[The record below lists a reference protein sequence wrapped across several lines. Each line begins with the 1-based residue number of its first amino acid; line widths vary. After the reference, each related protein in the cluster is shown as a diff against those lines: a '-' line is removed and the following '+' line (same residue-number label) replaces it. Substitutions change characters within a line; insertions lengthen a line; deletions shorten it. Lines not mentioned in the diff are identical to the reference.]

1 MRRRGSLRNGRIAV
15 AMVAAAC
22 ITLLAAGSGGA
33 TDGFTPVAASVVVG
47 AGAGSVAVPES
58 IHLDPLPAKADVL
71 LALDTTGSMGGA
83 TGALGTAQ
91 ADATAIVNSLSTD
104 FAASGG
110 TVKFALAHFQDYY
123 QPVPSTLFSQTA
135 TDSPYVLDQALTDS
149 ASVIQAKVDAI
160 QPGDGGDLPESYFRV
175 FFEASK
181 FAWEQNAKRF
191 LIVLGDQT
199 GHDPA
204 QSSTYPDCPNSSPV
218 DPGDGAS
225 GPLSATTA
233 ISALTGAN
241 VTLSFVSYSTQ
252 FGVPAACHAELAA
265 PTGGGDAV
273 AGSTTSL
280 ATQIESLVQAAA
292 RQIGSLDVTRTTSPG
307 GDAPDPGANP
317 ASWVHVTGLPA
328 TANTDNPIT
337 FSATVA
343 APETAKPG
351 TYAVD
356 LGVTADGVSRAAT
369 QQLSIV
375 VRTPLSDLSVSATP
389 TAVGAGIDQVKLTD
403 VPNGTLSFLSGS
415 TTSSPVGSTP
425 VGSTPV
431 GSTPVGSTPVGSTPV
446 GSTPVGSTPVGST
459 PVGSTP
465 VGSTGLFD
473 APVGSTPVGSTPLS
487 SVLLSQID
495 LSGTTWDA
503 ILCGTLA
510 GQPLSALTL
519 ADLPNGN
526 CSSTETSLDR
536 FKALALKQVDLSTTL
551 LRSVRWASLLMG
563 NTRLD
568 DLQGGYG
575 AWCDPLTGLI
585 PQNGGSCAGTSV
597 DTSVLQMD
605 LAGRLGSAPVGST
618 PVGSTP
624 VGSTPVGSTPVGS
637 TDIAA
642 SRLATIPLSAIVPID
657 PVVNCGGAFDCA
669 TKTLGDAYQ
678 ANAIKPSAKFSD
690 IAAAMAASNI
700 TINDIV
706 VAVLGAAGLPWEL
719 LPIQGLQPLS
729 ATKSPVTY
737 TVSATVDCS
746 VLNPGGDATPQ
757 PFLFKVQLPD
767 GFFPVDDSAK
777 LTLNGGTPA
786 SAGAPQVLG
795 TTAAAAAKLNTY
807 SWPLNC
813 AGSLPATTAALTFK
827 AYAGLQLG
835 TFTSDAKATTGTFTI
850 SSGGAPVTVEQNLEP
865 NNDPSTAITIKP
877 DTLVAGHIAF
887 TGDQDFYQVDLSGL
901 PRGTKVSTFLK
912 VPSGTDFDLTVSKP
926 ATQSFFTTPVGST
939 PVGSTP
945 IEDTGIGFSTSGV
958 TLPSETLQDI
968 PVGSTPVGST
978 PVGSTPV
985 GSTST
990 TRGDVN
996 EAAQIITTGEG
1007 GVATIGVSGYNGATS
1022 TEPYV
1027 LRVQETPPP
1036 SLPGTCPG
1044 RAIAVSS
1051 ADVGTLPTSLPTS
1064 TKTLFIV
1071 DKQRLLAMYD
1081 RSAVNQ
1087 LFTNL
1092 GTLAARPEVAGTVLQ
1107 VDGNAAVRAAYAK
1120 WDATGGPCDVNL
1132 ANGVVRSIND
1142 VVASYRNSATGLP
1155 NLHYIVLVGSDEALP
1170 MARTPDPVTLSPEE
1184 NAAADLA
1191 FTTNGLTTG
1200 NALYASAAENNILTD
1215 GAYGAFTSIPWL
1227 GHDLLL
1233 PQLSVS
1239 RLVETPSDVS
1249 GQINRYLGNGGIAA
1263 PQSGVGTLNP
1273 TSAVVTGYDFLADGA
1288 TSVRDNLHTVFP
1300 GLTTTD
1306 TFGSGNPAI
1315 NNPLAA
1321 SPWTKD
1327 DVLTG
1332 FLNSAAPAAIGS
1344 LNAHYN
1350 HYELEAADLH
1360 SLATTSDVSAA
1371 PVVANRYAARIL
1383 FTMGCHGGLNVA
1395 DTLGGSGGKYLDWA
1409 QLYGSNQAAMY
1420 IANTGFGY
1428 GDSASVALSERL
1440 LSLFAKNLHS
1450 DANSV
1455 GEEWAA
1461 TLQQYFATAGAY
1473 DVYDEKVMEETT
1485 FYGLPFWH
1493 FSTAAPTTATF
1504 TPLATSTDPVTSTQ
1518 SATVSFPSA
1527 TALTQSQFG
1536 LYRPTLPI
1544 VSQEVT
1550 SSSLPARGL
1559 WIKSLLTTDL
1569 APTAKIGMPTID
1581 LSAHEPKPNV
1591 QPIFFPA
1598 SPFTLEHSVVF
1609 GKQRDY
1615 ANISDQFRPGTSTS
1629 TQRHVMAASLQVFY
1643 SNVADRVAPLIS
1655 QVTVTYDGTS
1665 ANVRARVTDDS
1676 GTVAEAAALVNDGSW
1691 HYLQLTR
1698 SAQDPTLFA
1707 GSIASAVN
1715 PEVFVEATD
1724 GANVSYSANKG
1735 SNFTSTPAGTPAP
1748 PQILMLAPTGPYG
1761 PGQPVTATY
1770 QCVPAAVA
1778 VAQCTGTVASGSP
1791 IDTASFG
1798 PHTFVVEALDANG
1811 NLLGSAQRT
1820 YYVQYP
1826 FKGFFAPV
1834 NSEPV
1839 LNTAKA
1845 GSAIPVK
1852 FSLTGNQGLDVFV
1865 DPSYPKSQMIA
1876 CDASAPADGI
1886 ESTVTAG
1893 NSSLSYDGSSDQYT
1907 YVWKTDSSW
1916 TGTCRAL
1923 VLKMKDGTVH
1933 RALFKFAK

>member
-15 AMVAAAC
+15 AMLAAAC

-33 TDGFTPVAASVVVG
+33 TDGFPTATTNVNVAAGGTSHANETV
-47 AGAGSVAVPES
+47 
-58 IHLDPLPAKADVL
+58 HLDPAPAAADVL
-71 LALDTTGSMGGA
+71 LAFDTTGSMYSA
-83 TGALGTAQ
+83 ITQ
-91 ADATAIVNSLSTD
+91 AKTDAAAIVTGVTMQIPGARFAVAD
-104 FAASGG
+104 FRDYQVPEYGAGSQDYPYKLDTPGGFTSAGVGDPINALTLGYGGDAPEAYNRLFYESYSDAALNWASG
-110 TVKFALAHFQDYY
+110 AQ
-123 QPVPSTLFSQTA
+123 
-135 TDSPYVLDQALTDS
+135 
-149 ASVIQAKVDAI
+149 
-160 QPGDGGDLPESYFRV
+160 RV
-175 FFEASK
+175 VV
-181 FAWEQNAKRF
+181 
-191 LIVLGDQT
+191 VLGDEL
-199 GHDPA
+199 GHDA
-204 QSSTYPDCPNSSPV
+204 NASAFSSACLDTAPT
-218 DPGDGAS
+218 DPGRDGIFGNADDLPTKTVLD
-225 GPLSATTA
+225 GMKAHAT
-233 ISALTGAN
+233 S
-241 VTLSFVSYSTQ
+241 LSFVSYA
-252 FGVPAACHAELAA
+252 PAGTVQQQCQSAMAGY
-265 PTGGGDAV
+265 TGG
-273 AGSTTSL
+273 
-280 ATQIESLVQAAA
+280 SLVQGTGDATAAGALAGQIVTLVKNAAA
-292 RQIGSLDVTRTTSPG
+292 HIGTLTATATNV
-307 GDAPDPGANP
+307 GDGTGNP
-317 ASWVHVTGLPA
+317 ASWLSFTGLPA
-328 TANTDNPIT
+328 TADVNQALGTDFP
-337 FSATVA
+337 FSVVVTPPADA
-343 APETAKPG
+343 APGDYQVKVNVVAN
-351 TYAVD
+351 
-356 LGVTADGVSRAAT
+356 GVTRASQPLT
-369 QQLSIV
+369 ISV
-375 VRTPLSDLSVSATP
+375 KTPLSGLSVSATP
-389 TAVGAGIDQVKLTD
+389 TTVGAGIDQVKLTD
-403 VPNGTLSFLSGS
+403 VPNGTLSFLAGS

-465 VGSTGLFD
+465 VGSTGLFG

-487 SVLLSQID
+487 SVLLSQIN

-503 ILCGTLA
+503 ILCAPLA
-510 GQPLSALTL
+510 GQPLATLTL
-519 ADLPNGN
+519 ADLPNGS

-536 FKALALKQVDLSTTL
+536 FNALALKQVDLSTTL

-563 NTRLD
+563 NTKLS

-585 PQNGGSCAGTSV
+585 PQNGGSCAGTSG

-637 TDIAA
+637 TDVAA

-657 PVVNCGGAFDCA
+657 PVVNCGAVDCA

-678 ANAIKPSAKFSD
+678 ANAIKPTAKFSD

-746 VLNPGGDATPQ
+746 VLNPGGGATPQ
-757 PFLFKVQLPD
+757 PFVFKVQLPD
-767 GFFPVDDSAK
+767 GFFPVESSAQ
-777 LTLNGGTPA
+777 LSLNGATPA
-786 SAGAPQVLG
+786 SAGAADVLG
-795 TTAAAAAKLNTY
+795 ATAAAAAKLNTY
-807 SWPLNC
+807 SWSLNC
-813 AGSLPATTAALTFK
+813 AASAPATAAVLTFK

-835 TFTSDAKATTGTFTI
+835 TFTSDAKATSGTFTI
-850 SSGGAPVTVEQNLEP
+850 SSTGAPVTVGQNLEP

-901 PRGTKVSTFLK
+901 PRGTKVSAFLK
-912 VPSGTDFDLTVSKP
+912 VPSGTDFDLTVSRP

-996 EAAQIITTGEG
+996 EAAQIITTGEN

-1022 TEPYV
+1022 NQPYV

-1036 SLPGTCPG
+1036 ALPSTCPARSFG
-1044 RAIAVSS
+1044 FPVSS
-1051 ADVGTLPTSLPTS
+1051 TDQGTLPASVPTT
-1064 TKTLFIV
+1064 TKTLFIL
-1071 DKQRLLAMYD
+1071 DKQRLTAMYG
-1081 RSAVNQ
+1081 RTAVSDLMN
-1087 LFTNL
+1087 
-1092 GTLAARPEVAGTVLQ
+1092 TLATITPRAEVAGTVLA
-1107 VDGNAAVRAAYAK
+1107 VDGNAAVRMAYGN
-1120 WDATGGPCDVNL
+1120 WDASPCTVNL
-1132 ANGVVRSIND
+1132 ANDVVRSIND
-1142 VVASYRNSATGLP
+1142 VVATYRNSATGLP
-1155 NLHYIVLVGSDEALP
+1155 NLHYIVLIGSDEALP

-1191 FTTNGLTTG
+1191 FTTNNLTAG
-1200 NALYASAAENNILTD
+1200 NALYSSAAENNILTD

-1239 RLVETPSDVS
+1239 RLVETPADVT
-1249 GQINRYLGNGGIAA
+1249 GQIKRYLGTNGATA
-1263 PQSGVGTLNP
+1263 PQSGIGTVNP
-1273 TSAVVTGYDFLADGA
+1273 SSAVVTGYDFLADGA
-1288 TSVRDNLHTVFP
+1288 TSVHDNLRSNFP
-1300 GLTTTD
+1300 GLTTAD
-1306 TFGSGNPAI
+1306 AFGSGNPAI
-1315 NNPLAA
+1315 NNPLAP
-1321 SPWTKD
+1321 SPWSAA

-1332 FLNSAAPAAIGS
+1332 FLTSPLPAAIGS
-1344 LNAHYN
+1344 LNGHYN
-1350 HYELEAADLH
+1350 HYELQAADH
-1360 SLATTSDVSAA
+1360 TLATTSDVTNA
-1371 PVVANRYAARIL
+1371 PGVPSRYAARIL

-1409 QLYGSNQAAMY
+1409 QLYGSNQAAVY

-1493 FSTAAPTTATF
+1493 FGTAAPATTPF
-1504 TPLATSTDPVTSTQ
+1504 TPLATSADPVTGTQ

-1550 SSSLPARGL
+1550 STSLPARGL
-1559 WIKSLLTTDL
+1559 WIKSLQTVDS
-1569 APTAKIGMPTID
+1569 TATAAIGMPTID

-1615 ANISDQFRPGTSTS
+1615 ANISDQFRPGTG
-1629 TQRHVMAASLQVFY
+1629 TQRHVTAASLQVFY
-1643 SNVADRVAPLIS
+1643 SNTADRVAPLIS
-1655 QVTVTYDGTS
+1655 QVTVTYPGGS
-1665 ANVRARVTDDS
+1665 ANVQARVTDDS
-1676 GTVAEAAALVNDGSW
+1676 GTVAEVAALVNDGSW
-1691 HYLQLTR
+1691 HYIQLTR
-1698 SAQDPTLFA
+1698 SAQDPTLFT
-1707 GSIASAVN
+1707 GSIAAAVN

-1735 SNFTSTPAGTPAP
+1735 SNFTSAPSATPAA
-1748 PQILMLAPTGPYG
+1748 PQILMLAPLGPYG
-1761 PGQPVTATY
+1761 PNQPVTATY
-1770 QCVPAAVA
+1770 QCSGGAVA
-1778 VAQCTGTVASGSP
+1778 IAQCTGTVPSGSP

-1798 PHTFVVEALDANG
+1798 PHTFVVKALDANG

-1820 YYVQYP
+1820 YFVQYP
-1826 FKGFFAPV
+1826 FKGFFTPV
-1834 NSEPV
+1834 NNEPV

-1852 FSLTGNQGLDVFV
+1852 FSLTGNQGLDIFV
-1865 DPSYPKSQMIA
+1865 DPSYPKSQTIA

-1893 NSSLSYDGSSDQYT
+1893 GSSLSYDGSSDQYT

-1923 VLKMKDGTVH
+1923 VLKMKDGTVR
-1933 RALFKFAK
+1933 RAVFKFAK

>member
-1 MRRRGSLRNGRIAV
+1 MLRRRGSLRNGGFAV
-15 AMVAAAC
+15 ATAVAAC

-33 TDGFTPVAASVVVG
+33 TDGFPSATTTVNAA
-47 AGAGSVAVPES
+47 AGGTAHATETV
-58 IHLDPLPAKADVL
+58 HLDPAPAAADVL
-71 LALDTTGSMGGA
+71 LAFDTTGSMGNA
-83 TGALGTAQ
+83 IAQ
-91 ADATAIVNSLSTD
+91 AKTDATAIVTGVTTQIPGARFAVADFRDYQVTEYGAGAQDYPYQLDTPGGFTSGGVTD
-104 FAASGG
+104 PINALTLGYGGDGPEAYNRLFYESYSDAALNWASG
-110 TVKFALAHFQDYY
+110 AQ
-123 QPVPSTLFSQTA
+123 
-135 TDSPYVLDQALTDS
+135 
-149 ASVIQAKVDAI
+149 
-160 QPGDGGDLPESYFRV
+160 RV
-175 FFEASK
+175 VV
-181 FAWEQNAKRF
+181 
-191 LIVLGDQT
+191 VLGDEI
-199 GHDPA
+199 GHDASPFLAACPA
-204 QSSTYPDCPNSSPV
+204 TAPT
-218 DPGDGAS
+218 DPGRDATFANADDLPTKTVLDGMKAH
-225 GPLSATTA
+225 AT
-233 ISALTGAN
+233 S
-241 VTLSFVSYSTQ
+241 LSFVSYAGAGSAEQ
-252 FGVPAACHAELAA
+252 QCQSAMAAY
-265 PTGGGDAV
+265 TGG
-273 AGSTTSL
+273 
-280 ATQIESLVQAAA
+280 SLVQGTGDATTAGTLAGQIVTLVKSAAA
-292 RQIGSLDVTRTTSPG
+292 HIGSLAATASNVEG
-307 GDAPDPGANP
+307 GTGDP
-317 ASWVHVTGLPA
+317 ASWVSFTALPA
-328 TANTDNPIT
+328 TADVDQTLGKDFT
-337 FSATVA
+337 FSAVVTPPADTPPGDYKVNVNVVA
-343 APETAKPG
+343 N
-351 TYAVD
+351 
-356 LGVTADGVSRAAT
+356 GVTRASQPLT
-369 QQLSIV
+369 ISV
-375 VRTPLSDLSVSATP
+375 KTPLSGLSVSATP
-389 TAVGAGIDQVKLTD
+389 MTVGAGIDQVKLTD

-473 APVGSTPVGSTPLS
+473 MPVGSTPVGSTPLS

-503 ILCGTLA
+503 ILCAPLA
-510 GQPLSALTL
+510 GQPLSTLTL
-519 ADLPNGN
+519 ADLPNGS

-551 LRSVRWASLLMG
+551 LRTVRWASLLMG
-563 NTRLD
+563 NTKLS
-568 DLQGGYG
+568 DLQGGYST
-575 AWCDPLTGLI
+575 WCDVLTGLI
-585 PQNGGSCAGTSV
+585 PQNGGNCGGTSG
-597 DTSVLQMD
+597 DTTVLQMD

-657 PVVNCGGAFDCA
+657 PVVNCGAVDCA

-737 TVSATVDCS
+737 TVGATVDCS
-746 VLNPGGDATPQ
+746 VLNPGGEAPSQ
-757 PFLFKVQLPD
+757 PFAFKVQLPE
-767 GFFPVDDSAK
+767 GFFPVDNSAK
-777 LTLNGGTPA
+777 LSLNGATP
-786 SAGAPQVLG
+786 SPAGAPDVLG
-795 TTAAAAAKLNTY
+795 ATAAAAAKLNTY
-807 SWPLNC
+807 NWSLSC
-813 AGSLPATTAALTFK
+813 AGSLPATAAVLTFN

-850 SSGGAPVTVEQNLEP
+850 SSSGAPVTVGQNLEP

-887 TGDQDFYQVDLSGL
+887 TGDQDFYQLDLSGL

-912 VPSGTDFDLTVSKP
+912 VPGGTDFDLTVSKP

-996 EAAQIITTGEG
+996 EAAQIITTGED

-1022 TEPYV
+1022 NQPYV

-1036 SLPGTCPG
+1036 ALPGTCPA
-1044 RAIAVSS
+1044 RSFSSPVSS
-1051 ADVGTLPTSLPTS
+1051 ADQGTLPTSLPSS

-1071 DKQRLLAMYD
+1071 NKQRLAAMYG
-1081 RSAVNQ
+1081 RTAVSDLLNA
-1087 LFTNL
+1087 LA
-1092 GTLAARPEVAGTVLQ
+1092 TLTPRAEVAGTVLQ
-1107 VDGNAAVRAAYAK
+1107 VDGSGAVRTAYAN
-1120 WDATGGPCDVNL
+1120 WDASPCNVDR
-1132 ANGVVRSIND
+1132 ANDVVRSIND
-1142 VVASYRNSATGLP
+1142 VVATYRNSATGLP

-1191 FTTNGLTTG
+1191 FTTNNLTTG
-1200 NALYASAAENNILTD
+1200 NALYSSAAENNILTD
-1215 GAYGAFTSIPWL
+1215 GAYGAFTSVPWL

-1239 RLVETPSDVS
+1239 RLVETPADVT
-1249 GQINRYLGNGGIAA
+1249 GQIKRYLGTNGLSA
-1263 PQSGVGTLNP
+1263 PQTNIGTLNP

-1288 TSVRDNLHTVFP
+1288 TTVHDNLRAGFP
-1300 GLTTTD
+1300 GLTTAD

-1315 NNPLAA
+1315 NVPLASA
-1321 SPWTKD
+1321 WSKD
-1327 DVLTG
+1327 DVLTA
-1332 FLNSAAPAAIGS
+1332 FLNSATPASIGS

-1350 HYELEAADLH
+1350 HYELQAADH
-1360 SLATTSDVSAA
+1360 SLATTSDITASAL
-1371 PVVANRYAARIL
+1371 PRYAARIL

-1395 DTLGGSGGKYLDWA
+1395 DTLGGTGGKYLDWA

-1493 FSTAAPTTATF
+1493 FSTAAPASTSF
-1504 TPLATSTDPVTSTQ
+1504 TPLATSADPVTNTQ

-1550 SSSLPARGL
+1550 SSLPARGL
-1559 WIKSLLTTDL
+1559 WIKSLQTSDQ
-1569 APTAKIGMPTID
+1569 AGATASIGMPTID

-1609 GKQRDY
+1609 GKLRDY
-1615 ANISDQFRPGTSTS
+1615 ANISDQFRPETS
-1629 TQRHVMAASLQVFY
+1629 TQRHVAAASLQVFY
-1643 SNVADRVAPLIS
+1643 SNAADRVAPLIS
-1655 QVTVTYDGTS
+1655 QVTVTYPGGS
-1665 ANVRARVTDDS
+1665 ANVQARVTDDS
-1676 GTVAEAAALVNDGSW
+1676 GTVAEVAALVNDGSW
-1691 HYLQLTR
+1691 HYLQLAR
-1698 SAQDPTLFA
+1698 SAQDPTLFT
-1707 GSIASAVN
+1707 GSIAAAVN

-1735 SNFTSTPAGTPAP
+1735 SNFTSAPSAAPAA
-1748 PQILMLAPTGPYG
+1748 PQILMLAPLGPYG
-1761 PGQPVTATY
+1761 PNQPVTATY
-1770 QCVPAAVA
+1770 QCSGGAVP
-1778 VAQCTGTVASGSP
+1778 VAQCIGTVPSGQA
-1791 IDTASFG
+1791 IDTTSFG
-1798 PHTFVVEALDANG
+1798 PHTFVVKALDGNG
-1811 NLLGSAQRT
+1811 NIIGSAQRT
-1820 YYVQYP
+1820 YFVQYP

-1852 FSLTGNQGLDVFV
+1852 FSLTGNQGIEIFV
-1865 DPSYPKSQMIA
+1865 DSYPKSQTIA

-1907 YVWKTDSSW
+1907 YVWKTESSW

-1933 RALFKFAK
+1933 RAVFKFAK